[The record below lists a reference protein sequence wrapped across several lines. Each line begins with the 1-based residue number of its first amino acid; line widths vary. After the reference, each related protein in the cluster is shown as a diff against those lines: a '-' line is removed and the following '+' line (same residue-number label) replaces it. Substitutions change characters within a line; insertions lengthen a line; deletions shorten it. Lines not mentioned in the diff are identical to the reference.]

1 MELFNK
7 RSSLAIALFSLLSL
21 AINNNSSIA
30 QTLDVKEG
38 IDLYQNSIEAIFKTI
53 QTIQFSTNLAN
64 LQPQTKSNW
73 ETSVSFREL
82 IEYLPEPPRGWT
94 ADKPFG
100 ETSSFG
106 DYNVSQVN
114 QTFRQGSKKVK
125 ISIFDSAFNSALY
138 TPFLLTTEFS
148 RESTEGYS
156 KGIKIDNIPGR
167 EEYDYNTKQGSLN
180 LLVDS
185 RFLVQIDGRNIEDI
199 DLRYWWES
207 IARQMPNIDYK

>member
-1 MELFNK
+1 MKLLNK
-7 RSSLAIALFSLLSL
+7 RLPMAIALFSLLSL
-21 AINNNSSIA
+21 AIDNNSSIA
-30 QTLDVKEG
+30 QTLDINKD
-38 IDLYQNSIEAIFKTI
+38 INIYQNSIEAILKAI
-53 QTIQFSTNLAN
+53 ELNINVAN
-64 LQPQTKSNW
+64 LQPQTGSNG

-82 IEYLPEPPRGWT
+82 IAYLPEPPRGWT

-138 TPFLLTTEFS
+138 TPFLLSTKFS

-156 KGIKIDNIPGR
+156 KGIKINNIAGR
-167 EEYDYNTKQGSLN
+167 EEYDYNTKKGSLN

-185 RFLVQIDGRNIEDI
+185 RFLVQIDGHNIEDI
-199 DLRYWWES
+199 DLRYWWEL
-207 IARQMPNIDYK
+207 IDRQSLITYSSQ